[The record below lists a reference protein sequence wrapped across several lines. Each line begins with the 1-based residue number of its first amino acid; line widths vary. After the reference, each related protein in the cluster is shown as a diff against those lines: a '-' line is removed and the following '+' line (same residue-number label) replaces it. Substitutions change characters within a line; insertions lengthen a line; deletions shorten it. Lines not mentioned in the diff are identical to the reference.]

1 MIFHCP
7 LNNLPA
13 FSYFCW
19 QSPTLLWEISIYP
32 PYSSPAEQIL
42 NQTGN
47 YFPLFDEN
55 ASHRLQ
61 IYFMLNSIE

>member
-1 MIFHCP
+1 M
-7 LNNLPA
+7 LMNMADLLAVANE
-13 FSYFCW
+13 
-19 QSPTLLWEISIYP
+19 LWEISIYP
-32 PYSSPAEQIL
+32 PFSSPAEQIL

-47 YFPLFDEN
+47 CFLLFDEN